1 MISNHNRATSSFRI
15 IEPKHHQM
23 TSYQHAQQMPI
34 NLPHQIPILTINNN
48 NQKTNHLVN
57 SNSATNLMYHQQQQ
71 QQQHFQQQQLQ
82 QQRIR
87 NLSDT
92 DSSYIPGKLNSIS
105 NIYTRLSN
113 IYFAYNTLFLTCHF

>member
-1 MISNHNRATSSFRI
+1 MMISNHNRATSSFRI
-15 IEPKHHQM
+15 IEPKHQM

-34 NLPHQIPILTINNN
+34 HLPHQIPILTINNN
-48 NQKTNHLVN
+48 QKPNNLVN
-57 SNSATNLMYHQQQQ
+57 SNSANNLMYHHQQQQQQQ
-71 QQQHFQQQQLQ
+71 QQQHFHQQQQ

-105 NIYTRLSN
+105 NIYTRLRN
-113 IYFAYNTLFLTCHF
+113 ILS